1 MLGEFAAFS
10 FFGGRVIGF
19 RSSVFLFFVVLPGF
33 ALVSRL
39 AGFGV
44 LGDVPINVTL
54 LDYVGDRPIWPQM
67 MDTGVVLNVVV
78 LHRRRSG

>member
-1 MLGEFAAFS
+1 MLREFAAFS
-10 FFGGRVIGF
+10 FFGGCVIGF

-33 ALVSRL
+33 VLVSRL

-54 LDYVGDRPIWPQM
+54 LDRAGARPIRPQM
-67 MDTGVVLNVVV
+67 MDTGVVLNVIIP
-78 LHRRRSG
+78 HR